1 MPDTVS
7 GNQVRDP
14 VRVVAGRLSKL
25 TGWRRLVVA
34 AVLGALAAGAF
45 APLYLVPLLWPAF
58 TGLLW
63 LLDGAGRRSS
73 AILVAWAFGAG
84 HFMAGVYWV
93 GISFLV
99 DAERFAL
106 LMPFA
111 VVGLSLGLGLFPALA
126 IFATW
131 LSGRRGPARVLVLAA
146 AWLAAEWLRSW
157 ILTGFPWNL
166 LGSAWVFSDAMS
178 QLAALTGVWG
188 LSLITI
194 LAAAA
199 PATAGEGLHRGTTRR
214 WAFTGTTLLV
224 LALTWFSGHL
234 RLVAAPAAG
243 SDTVP
248 GIALRLVQP
257 SIEQS
262 LKWRSDLRRRH
273 VQDQVDLSTGR
284 GAENITHLVWAE
296 TAVPFNLSGES
307 ELRRSLAAVVPEG
320 GMLLT
325 GAPRIVRDSGEL
337 RIWNSLHALNA
348 AGEIDATYDK
358 SHLVPFGEYMPLKW
372 LFGLSKFTEGRVD
385 FSSGPGPETLVLP
398 GLPPVGVLIC
408 YEVIFPGGVTAANRR
423 PAWLL
428 NVTNDAW
435 FGVSSGPYQHLASA
449 RLRAIEEGVPLVRVA
464 NAGVSAVIDAYG
476 RELARLGLNRTGV
489 IDSPLPRPII
499 GLTMFARLGNW
510 TVFILV
516 IGALSIAHLI
526 SLRARP

>member
-1 MPDTVS
+1 MPHAVS
-7 GNQVRDP
+7 GNP
-14 VRVVAGRLSKL
+14 VGNPVGRIAGWLSRL
-25 TGWRRLVVA
+25 TGWRRLFVA
-34 AVLGALAAGAF
+34 ALLGALAAGAF

-63 LLDGAGRRSS
+63 LLDGVGRRGG
-73 AILVAWAFGAG
+73 AILVAWSFGAG

-99 DAERFAL
+99 DAERFAFF
-106 LMPFA
+106 MPFA
-111 VVGLSLGLGLFPALA
+111 VVGLSVGLGLFPALA

-131 LSGRRGPARVLVLAA
+131 LSGRRGAARVLVLAA
-146 AWLAAEWLRSW
+146 AWLAVEWLRSW

-199 PATAGEGLHRGTTRR
+199 PATAGEGPQRGTAQR
-214 WAFTGTTLLV
+214 WGFTGVTLLV

-234 RLVAAPAAG
+234 RLAAAPAAG

-248 GIALRLVQP
+248 GITLRLVQP

-273 VQDQVDLSTGR
+273 VQDQVDLSAGS
-284 GAENITHLVWAE
+284 GAENVTHLVWAE

-325 GAPRIVRDSGEL
+325 GAPRAVRDSGEL
-337 RIWNSLHALNA
+337 RIWNSFHALND

-358 SHLVPFGEYMPLKW
+358 FHLVPFGEYMPLKW
-372 LFGLSKFTEGRVD
+372 LLGLSKLTEGRVD
-385 FSSGPGPETLVLP
+385 FSPGPGPETLVLP

-408 YEVIFPGGVTAANRR
+408 YEVIFPGAVAATNRR

-449 RLRAIEEGVPLVRVA
+449 RLRAVEEGVPLVRVA

-476 RELARLGLNRTGV
+476 RELARLELNRRDV
-489 IDSPLPRPII
+489 IDSSLPRPIT
-499 GLTMFARLGNW
+499 GLTTFARLGNW
-510 TVFILV
+510 MVLILV
-516 IGALSIAHLI
+516 VGALSGALLV
-526 SLRARP
+526 SLRTRT